1 MVLTMVR
8 STKNSSL
15 RILSKLQILFY
26 LQGIIMQQTEL
37 FSILDSVE
45 STNNYAMQQVH
56 AGLAK
61 NGQAWFAHKQ
71 WGGKGQ
77 RGKMW
82 ESAAGEN
89 IILSI
94 AMLSNKAFSANPFYI
109 SALVACLCRKW
120 FAEIAGASTKI
131 KWPNDIYW
139 GDNKAGGILIENQF
153 KGKALEWTIIGIGIN
168 VNQIVF
174 DEAIANPTSLK
185 AITGKTYEPVELAKS
200 LHLALMDVL
209 GNERLESLQNK
220 LAYYNQY
227 LYKKNEQVSLK
238 KGNAVFKTNILAV
251 NEYGQLLTKDV
262 IERAFE
268 FGEVSWII

>member
-1 MVLTMVR
+1 MVVTMVR
-8 STKNSSL
+8 STKNSRL

-26 LQGIIMQQTEL
+26 LQGIIMKETEL

-61 NGQAWFAHKQ
+61 NGQAWFAHQQ

-77 RGKMW
+77 RGKIW

-94 AMLSNKAFSANPFYI
+94 AILSNKAFSAKPFHI
-109 SALVACLCRKW
+109 SALVACECRKW

-139 GDNKAGGILIENQF
+139 GDNKAGGILIENIF
-153 KGKALEWTIIGIGIN
+153 KGKAWEWTIIGIGIN
-168 VNQIVF
+168 INQMLF

-185 AITGKTYEPVELAKS
+185 IITGETYNPVELAKGIHVTLLNALDNVVPAS
-200 LHLALMDVL
+200 LHD
-209 GNERLESLQNK
+209 K
-220 LAYYNQY
+220 LDYYNKY
-227 LYKKNEQVSLK
+227 LYKKNEQVALK
-238 KGNAVFKTNILAV
+238 KDNAIFKTNIQGV
-251 NEYGQLLTKDV
+251 NEYGQLLTEDV
-262 IERAFE
+262 IDRTFE
-268 FGEVSWII
+268 FGEVSWVM

>member
-1 MVLTMVR
+1 MVVTMVR
-8 STKNSSL
+8 STKNSRL

-61 NGQAWFAHKQ
+61 NGQAWFAQQQ

-77 RGKMW
+77 RGKIW
-82 ESAAGEN
+82 ESATGEN

-94 AMLSNKAFSANPFYI
+94 AILSNKAFSAKPFYI
-109 SALVACLCRKW
+109 SALVACECRKW
-120 FAEIAGASTKI
+120 FAAIAGTSTKI

-139 GDNKAGGILIENQF
+139 GDNKAGGILIENIF
-153 KGKALEWTIIGIGIN
+153 KGKALEWSIIGIGIN
-168 VNQIVF
+168 VNQMLF

-185 AITGKTYEPVELAKS
+185 IITGETYNPVELAKD
-200 LHLALMDVL
+200 LHAALLYAL
-209 GNERLESLQNK
+209 GNVLPEFLHDK
-220 LAYYNQY
+220 LDYYNKY
-227 LYKKNEQVSLK
+227 LYKKNEQVTLK
-238 KGNAVFKTNILAV
+238 KDNAVFKTNIRGV
-251 NEYGQLLTKDV
+251 NEYGQLLTEDV
-262 IERAFE
+262 IERTFE
-268 FGEVSWII
+268 FGEVSWVM